1 MCLWPNQK
9 MVPRFVLFL
18 LHGFFSVL
26 CICVCVCV
34 GGGGGGGLEALHVQY
49 KRKMFL
55 LQVKL
60 PPVPVVTEQESREHL
75 LAAERRRMRFIHTY
89 IISPSA
95 QYYHV
100 DFHSV

>member
-1 MCLWPNQK
+1 MFVAKPKDGSKVCFVFATWLFFIW
-9 MVPRFVLFL
+9 FVLCAY
-18 LHGFFSVL
+18 V
-26 CICVCVCV
+26 CVCVC
-34 GGGGGGGLEALHVQY
+34 GGGGGGAWRLYMY
-49 KRKMFL
+49 KMLL

-89 IISPSA
+89 IISPST